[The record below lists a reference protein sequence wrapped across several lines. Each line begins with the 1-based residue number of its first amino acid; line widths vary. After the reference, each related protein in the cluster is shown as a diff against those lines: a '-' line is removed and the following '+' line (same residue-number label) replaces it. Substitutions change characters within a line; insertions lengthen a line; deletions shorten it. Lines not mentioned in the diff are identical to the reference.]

1 MNFFFVLVYF
11 LSAAAD
17 GQFVIVK
24 WLVSAG
30 ADCNA
35 RNASGAT
42 PLHRCAVAAS
52 NVGDMA
58 LLLIGGGADPFVR
71 NGSGLLAADLTT
83 SIAIRALLLDAGS
96 LPAVRFRVPREL
108 ISHIVGKGGERL
120 QTLQQ
125 RTVTVIKLPP
135 RDSQLD
141 EILVR
146 GLADGIH
153 TVKEFLING
162 IVTEGKSLI
171 NVHDVR
177 MSTLPHARSS
187 SPLML
192 ITDDMPP
199 TTVKRSSSA
208 GHKPVVPPATALN
221 GSSIRSD
228 SEPRS
233 SRRVLA
239 MASTV
244 VKAQS
249 PRRATDVGTSNS
261 TSTNTSAAPAPVP
274 VQQRRDVHDDNSV
287 ADDNAAKSS
296 SSTVSKKKKKKKK
309 KSKSSSSKV
318 AKDSENAATESSSQP
333 AESALTSALVTAP
346 RTRSRGSDR
355 SQTSLSCSSD
365 RDMSLSRSGSDRSDR
380 SDRSRAVSRSSSSSR
395 IETR

>member
-1 MNFFFVLVYF
+1 
-11 LSAAAD
+11 
-17 GQFVIVK
+17 
-24 WLVSAG
+24 
-30 ADCNA
+30 
-35 RNASGAT
+35 
-42 PLHRCAVAAS
+42 
-52 NVGDMA
+52 MA

-83 SIAIRALLLDAGS
+83 SIAIRALLLDAGR

-146 GLADGIH
+146 GLADGIQ
-153 TVKEFLING
+153 TVKEFLVNG

-177 MSTLPHARSS
+177 MSTLPVARSS

-192 ITDDMPP
+192 IAEDLPP
-199 TTVKRSSSA
+199 TIVHKRSSSV
-208 GHKPVVPPATALN
+208 GHKPIVPSATVLN

-233 SRRVLA
+233 SRRVLV

-249 PRRATDVGTSNS
+249 SRRATDDGTSNS
-261 TSTNTSAAPAPVP
+261 TSTSTAPAPVL
-274 VQQRRDVHDDNSV
+274 QRRDVHDDSSV

-296 SSTVSKKKKKKKK
+296 SSTKKKKKKKK
-309 KSKSSSSKV
+309 KSKSSSSKIV
-318 AKDSENAATESSSQP
+318 KESESTATESSSQP
-333 AESALTSALVTAP
+333 ASGRVSSPAESALSSALVTAP

-355 SQTSLSCSSD
+355 SQTSLSYGSD
-365 RDMSLSRSGSDRSDR
+365 RDISISRSGSDRSDR